1 VTGAVLVTGA
11 SSGIGAAIVRELAL
25 RGCVVFGTIR
35 RAQDA
40 AGVAALGATPVT
52 MDVTDAGAIATARAD
67 IERALAGR
75 PLAGLVNNAGIPVAG
90 PLELLPLAELRRCL
104 EVNVIGVVAVTQAFL
119 PLLKRAHGRIVNI
132 SSVSGRAALPFMG
145 PYAGSKFALEGLSD
159 SLRRELLPFG
169 VDVIVV
175 QPGSVQSK
183 IWDKVEAMDL
193 SPYRGTR
200 YGPALERFRDQ
211 ALRGA
216 RRAPSPDGVA
226 RAVAKA
232 LTARRPPTRMLV
244 TDYALLTRLMFGLPD
259 RWIDWLIGRT
269 VWGKAGKGERGKG
282 TRG

>member
-1 VTGAVLVTGA
+1 MTGAVLVTGA
-11 SSGIGAAIVRELAL
+11 SSGIGAAIARELAR
-25 RGCVVFGTIR
+25 RGVVVFGTIR
-35 RAQDA
+35 RPQDA
-40 AGVAALGATPVT
+40 AGLAKLGATPVT
-52 MDVTDAGAIATARAD
+52 MDVTDAAAIAKAQAEV
-67 IERALAGR
+67 ERALAGR
-75 PLAGLVNNAGIPVAG
+75 PLSGLVNNAGIPVAG
-90 PLELLPLAELRRCL
+90 PLELLPLAELRRIL
-104 EVNVIGVVAVTQAFL
+104 EVNVVGVVAVTQAFL
-119 PLLKRAHGRIVNI
+119 PLLKQAHGRIVNI

-145 PYAGSKFALEGLSD
+145 PYAASKFALEGLSD

-193 SPYRGTR
+193 SPYRGTP

-232 LTARRPPTRMLV
+232 LTARRPPTRILV

-259 RWIDWLIGRT
+259 RWMDWLVGRA
-269 VWGKAGKGERGKG
+269 VWRK
-282 TRG
+282 TRETGSGRRET

>member
-1 VTGAVLVTGA
+1 MTGAVLVTGA
-11 SSGIGAAIVRELAL
+11 SSGIGAAIARELAR
-25 RGCVVFGTIR
+25 RGVVVFGTIR
-35 RAQDA
+35 RPQDA
-40 AGVAALGATPVT
+40 AGLAKLGATPVT
-52 MDVTDAGAIATARAD
+52 MDVTDAAAIAAARAEV
-67 IERALAGR
+67 ERTLAGR
-75 PLAGLVNNAGIPVAG
+75 PLSGLVNNAGIPVAG
-90 PLELLPLAELRRCL
+90 PLELLPLAELRRIL
-104 EVNVIGVVAVTQAFL
+104 EVNVVGVVAVTQAFL
-119 PLLKRAHGRIVNI
+119 PLLKQAHGRIVNI

-145 PYAGSKFALEGLSD
+145 PYAASKFALEGLSD

-193 SPYRGTR
+193 SPYRATP

-216 RRAPSPDGVA
+216 RRAPSADGVA

-232 LTARRPPTRMLV
+232 LAARRPPTRILV

-259 RWIDWLIGRT
+259 RWMDWLIGRT
-269 VWGKAGKGERGKG
+269 VWKRDEGRG
-282 TRG
+282 TRDG